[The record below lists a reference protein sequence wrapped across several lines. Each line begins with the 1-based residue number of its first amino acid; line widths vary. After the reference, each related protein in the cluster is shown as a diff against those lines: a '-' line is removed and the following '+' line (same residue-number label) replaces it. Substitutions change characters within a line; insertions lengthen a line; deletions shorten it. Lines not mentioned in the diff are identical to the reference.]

1 MDFSMLFAGPLGGV
15 LGWAGS
21 IAQKWLGMKEKKADH
36 EMEMQRLEVMS
47 KIDLQKADILFRGTV
62 EEKAGESFSKA
73 IDAQAA
79 MRPASPWA
87 QNTMALFR
95 PGLTLVLM
103 LASTGLAIYY
113 HDAKPELLEFIITSM
128 FTMSSVACGYWFGVR
143 TDEKTKVT
151 QAFAGKRL

>member
-1 MDFSMLFAGPLGGV
+1 MDFSMLLAGPLGGV
-15 LGWAGS
+15 LGMAGA
-21 IAQKWLGMKEKKADH
+21 IAQKWMGMKEAKDNHAMK
-36 EMEMQRLEVMS
+36 MQELEVMS
-47 KIDLQKADILFRGTV
+47 KIDLQKADIIFRGTV

-73 IDAQAA
+73 IDAQSGLK
-79 MRPASPWA
+79 PAHPWA
-87 QNTMALFR
+87 QTVMALFR

-143 TDEKTKVT
+143 TDEKMKVT
-151 QAFAGKRL
+151 QAFASRK